1 VENSLLKALRPGSRT
16 VLCHPSD
23 SEFAV
28 ELARHGFRLMVI
40 HEDPDFLQS
49 LKKELRSQGLSSLL
63 MGTTQAAVNQVPSL
77 AKGFYELILLSR
89 RSEMTMNQMKFALET
104 GGLLIRPSAQG
115 EVDLTGLQ
123 SVDLPAGY
131 VGGRVGP

>member
-1 VENSLLKALRPGSRT
+1 
-16 VLCHPSD
+16 LCHPSD